1 MAFIN
6 VEKDSKTVVKAS
18 PQPVQVNQTDSLN
31 GLNTV
36 STKKERKEKKE
47 TIKDLGMYKGR
58 LKTEINIVPVSVT
71 TFIKTIIYL
80 LIFALIILLVCLYGD
95 FKLIV
100 FSNKLTFTVKQFNIG
115 LIKYFGF
122 LTVLLVVFSL
132 VVKRAINRSV
142 RGNFKKRYLS
152 KKNIYIYDGVLV
164 ALNII
169 LYLILILIFFGIIN
183 WINKDLGIMLTNE
196 VLAKGSKV
204 GLINIFKYVALIY
217 LVIMMVLNSFK
228 CIDIVY
234 AKNRFIF
241 DEEINT

>member
-80 LIFALIILLVCLYGD
+80 LIFALIILLVCL
-95 FKLIV
+95 
-100 FSNKLTFTVKQFNIG
+100 
-115 LIKYFGF
+115 
-122 LTVLLVVFSL
+122 
-132 VVKRAINRSV
+132 V
-142 RGNFKKRYLS
+142 R
-152 KKNIYIYDGVLV
+152 
-164 ALNII
+164 
-169 LYLILILIFFGIIN
+169 
-183 WINKDLGIMLTNE
+183 
-196 VLAKGSKV
+196 
-204 GLINIFKYVALIY
+204 
-217 LVIMMVLNSFK
+217 
-228 CIDIVY
+228 
-234 AKNRFIF
+234 
-241 DEEINT
+241 